1 MFERF
6 GPLKRCGIHWNDL
19 GLSKGTADIE
29 YMYPQDARTAKQEY
43 NGKNMSGRN
52 LSVEWS
58 RNGLQGEN
66 RRRVVIRKKLGG
78 VNRNQQQRRNGES
91 NGNVRNSRDNVR
103 RGMQR
108 KSFNRGG
115 LNKYNKF

>member
-29 YMYPQDARTAKQEY
+29 YMYPQDARIAKQEY
-43 NGKNMSGRN
+43 DGKNMSGRN
-52 LSVEWS
+52 LSVQWS
-58 RNGLQGEN
+58 KNNRDS
-66 RRRVVIRKKLGG
+66 RRRVVVRNKLGG
-78 VNRNQQQRRNGES
+78 VNRGQQQMRDGES
-91 NGNVRNSRDNVR
+91 NGNVRNGRQNVR